1 MDPLTPSKIMI
12 LNEDE
17 VLPTLSL
24 YIDAFNIPKKYG
36 GEHGFEHSMQPDLDP
51 AIQEIIDWLAPCH
64 GSFLA
69 GPMKLIS
76 SSIGVRMAA
85 ATGSI
90 DGLQRTL
97 LAGIVL
103 PDWLLTT
110 QPEDDVNI
118 ADMTDVSASFAAD
131 RLEQRK

>member
-1 MDPLTPSKIMI
+1 MDPLTASKIMI

-17 VLPTLSL
+17 VLPTLAL
-24 YIDAFNIPKKYG
+24 YIDAVDIPKKYG
-36 GEHGFEHSMQPDLDP
+36 GEHNLEHGMQPDLDP

-64 GSFLA
+64 GSFPA

-76 SSIGVRMAA
+76 SCIGVRMAT
-85 ATGSI
+85 ATGST

-103 PDWLLTT
+103 PDRLLTT
-110 QPEDDVNI
+110 QPEDAVNI
-118 ADMTDVSASFAAD
+118 ADRTDVSAAFAAD